1 MNLIPNIPPKL
12 FSLSAV
18 AVGYL
23 LIDDTTANEQ
33 NALGNWLMLV
43 AQILC
48 TNAFYKQVMQERGLN
63 NTKSSNGLSGDNTDL
78 FQSLI
83 QTIKFNRVFGIN
95 LYIQQPLI
103 NISTQ
108 QLFQKPRLH
117 FYSGRNGFYQF
128 PTITKRIKNFY
139 LVIFRA

>member
-48 TNAFYKQVMQERGLN
+48 TNAFYKQVMQERCLD
-63 NTKSSNGLSGDNTDL
+63 NTKNDSE
-78 FQSLI
+78 
-83 QTIKFNRVFGIN
+83 QTIVMM
-95 LYIQQPLI
+95 
-103 NISTQ
+103 
-108 QLFQKPRLH
+108 QKMMDAL
-117 FYSGRNGFYQF
+117 QKE
-128 PTITKRIKNFY
+128 IDEIKKGN
-139 LVIFRA
+139 